1 MLTNREDI
9 RGFEKLAKPVI
20 FTVMD
25 SHITMKV
32 DASGKLF
39 FLVTDLTTGK
49 PLPDQEITVM
59 RNITRTYTETWNPTT
74 YQSDREYLPLT
85 TQAFA
90 TGIVLGRTNSEGILE
105 AKVS

>member
-1 MLTNREDI
+1 
-9 RGFEKLAKPVI
+9 
-20 FTVMD
+20 MD

-32 DASGKLF
+32 DASGKMF
-39 FLVTDLTTGK
+39 FLVTDMNTMK

-59 RNITRTYTETWNPTT
+59 RNITRTYSEKWNPDTST
-74 YQSDREYLPLT
+74 VDREYLPLT

-105 AKVS
+105 TKVT